1 MLQRTDEFWDD
12 FLEENAAAEAAG
24 TQDNFAEKMANLE
37 KNISDRIDEVEKSL
51 INTLQ
56 EEAKKPNYLDP
67 FKNTEQDP
75 AYNDDEE
82 EGEEEN
88 EKSD

>member
-24 TQDNFAEKMANLE
+24 TPDNFAEKMANLE

-67 FKNTEQDP
+67 LKNTPLDP
-75 AYNDDEE
+75 AYNDEE
-82 EGEEEN
+82 EGEEDN
-88 EKSD
+88 EESE

>member
-67 FKNTEQDP
+67 LKNTPLDP
-75 AYNDDEE
+75 EYAEE

-88 EKSD
+88 EESE